1 MHLAS
6 SGGIR
11 RDMQPKEIFDLAPFY
26 EMECKP
32 SALLVAIGATPSHSE
47 AKRLIK
53 QGAVQVNKQIIS
65 NNPLSL
71 HNGDMVKVGK
81 LFYRKVKMPS
91 LKAEY
96 HEFDKREDEEQ
107 FLRESG
113 QFTEAQIQTYLR
125 EDFG

>member
-1 MHLAS
+1 
-6 SGGIR
+6 
-11 RDMQPKEIFDLAPFY
+11 MQPKETFDLAPFY

-32 SALLVAIGATPSHSE
+32 SALLVTIGATSSHNE

-53 QGAVQVNKQIIS
+53 QGAVEVNKRVIG
-65 NNPLSL
+65 NDPLTL
-71 HNGDMVKVGK
+71 HDGDLLKAGK

-96 HEFDKREDEEQ
+96 YEFDKREDEEQ
-107 FLRESG
+107 FLREQG
-113 QFTEAQIQTYLR
+113 QFTEAQIQAYLR